1 MLELFKGEIP
11 ELDKLVVLI
20 QNKIDSPRNTLMAE
34 IASAAET
41 WIGVFNR
48 GVSAKVAAES
58 LKRIMGVSVIVA
70 YTGEDA
76 DLSYLYEL
84 ADDTFYLGSENDS
97 GLLYMNVDK
106 LIEAANKKMC
116 RFVHLGTGML
126 SENHEAVRAFERAG
140 IKNIGATSDQI
151 EIASDKIKTIHLAK
165 RLGIPV
171 KPGSHREL
179 TSFDDAKEIAEKI
192 GYPVMLKPRHGGGGR
207 GIKKFTS
214 SEELT
219 KNAFEKVKV
228 DAKKYF
234 HDDSIYME
242 VFFDKIRHI
251 EVQIMGG
258 CDENGLYHAKPLGV
272 RNCTIQRNH
281 QKIIEE
287 ASPLLLSKNKLSQ
300 IENYAVSL
308 INQIGIIGFCT
319 VEFVVDMTDERFY
332 FSEVNARIQVE
343 KRPTEM
349 IFGIDLIKI
358 QFDLIRGSSINL
370 VQKHIPEPNGCA
382 IEFRINAERWKKEE
396 KCFMSSA
403 GIVTRFSPPAGE
415 GIIVDTGI
423 RNGTN
428 INHHYDNLIA
438 LLTVKDNSREECLK
452 KAREALLQFNVEGID
467 TNIPFHL
474 WILENKKFINGNYD
488 SDLVSEVMEE
498 AYQFKRREKITEKQ
512 FDCSYEA

>member
-1 MLELFKGEIP
+1 
-11 ELDKLVVLI
+11 
-20 QNKIDSPRNTLMAE
+20 MAE
-34 IASAAET
+34 IASALET

-58 LKRIMGVSVIVA
+58 LKKITGALVFVV

-76 DLSYLYEL
+76 GLSYLYDL
-84 ADDTFYLGSENDS
+84 ADDTFYLGSENDN

-106 LIEAANKKMC
+106 LIEAANKKKC
-116 RFVHLGTGML
+116 KFIHLGTGML

-140 IKNIGATSDQI
+140 IKNIGATSDQV

-179 TSFDDAKEIAEKI
+179 ISVDDAKEIAERI
-192 GYPVMLKPRHGGGGR
+192 GYPVMLKPKRGGGGR
-207 GIKKFTS
+207 GIKKFAN

-219 KNAFEKVKV
+219 KDSFEKVKA

-234 HDDSIYME
+234 RDDSIYME

-258 CDENGLYHAKPLGV
+258 CDEKGIYHAKPLGA

-281 QKIIEE
+281 QKVIEE
-287 ASPLLLSKNKLSQ
+287 ASPLLLSKDKLSQ

-308 INQIGIIGFCT
+308 INQIGIIGLCT
-319 VEFVVDMTDERFY
+319 VEFVVNMADGRFY
-332 FSEVNARIQVE
+332 FSEINARIQVE

-358 QFDLIRGSSINL
+358 QFDLIRGSSINI
-370 VQKHIPEPNGCA
+370 VQKLIPEPDGYA
-382 IEFRINAERWKKEE
+382 IEFRINAEGWKKEE
-396 KCFMSSA
+396 KCFMSSVDT
-403 GIVTRFSPPAGE
+403 VTRFSPPAGD

-423 RNGTN
+423 RNGIT

-438 LLTVKDNSREECLK
+438 LLTIKGSSREECLQ
-452 KAREALLQFNVEGID
+452 KAREALLQFEVEGID

-474 WILENKKFINGNYD
+474 WILENKKFISGNYD

-498 AYQFKRREKITEKQ
+498 AYQFKRCEKITEKQ
-512 FDCSYEA
+512 IDNSYET

>member
-1 MLELFKGEIP
+1 
-11 ELDKLVVLI
+11 
-20 QNKIDSPRNTLMAE
+20 
-34 IASAAET
+34 
-41 WIGVFNR
+41 
-48 GVSAKVAAES
+48 
-58 LKRIMGVSVIVA
+58 
-70 YTGEDA
+70 
-76 DLSYLYEL
+76 
-84 ADDTFYLGSENDS
+84 
-97 GLLYMNVDK
+97 
-106 LIEAANKKMC
+106 
-116 RFVHLGTGML
+116 ML
-126 SENHEAVRAFERAG
+126 SENPEAVRAFERAG

-171 KPGSHREL
+171 IPGSHREL
-179 TSFDDAKEIAEKI
+179 TSIDDAKKIAEKI
-192 GYPVMLKPRHGGGGR
+192 GYPVMLKPKRGGGGR
-207 GIKKFTS
+207 GIKKFAN

-219 KNAFEKVKV
+219 KDSFEKVKA

-234 HDDSIYME
+234 RDDSIYME

-258 CDENGLYHAKPLGV
+258 CDEKGIYHAKPLGA

-281 QKIIEE
+281 QKVIEE
-287 ASPLLLSKNKLSQ
+287 ASPLLLSKDKLSQ

-308 INQIGIIGFCT
+308 INQIGIIGLCT
-319 VEFVVDMTDERFY
+319 VEFVVNMADGRFY
-332 FSEVNARIQVE
+332 FIEINARVQVE

-370 VQKHIPEPNGCA
+370 VQKHIPEPNGYA

-396 KCFMSSA
+396 KCFMSSVNT
-403 GIVTRFSPPAGE
+403 VTRFSPPSGD
-415 GIIVDTGI
+415 GIIVDTGV
-423 RNGTN
+423 RNGIT

-438 LLTVKDNSREECLK
+438 LLTVKDKSREECLQ
-452 KAREALLQFNVEGID
+452 KAREALLQFEVEGID

-474 WILENKKFINGNYD
+474 CVLENKKFINGNYD

-498 AYQFKRREKITEKQ
+498 AYQFKRCEKITEKQ
-512 FDCSYEA
+512 IDNSYEI